1 MRYVALI
8 CARGGSKGLPGKNVR
23 LLAGKPLIG
32 WSIRTAKQ
40 VERISRVIVS
50 TDSVDIART
59 AREHG
64 AEVPF
69 MRPPELAQDDSP
81 ELSVWRHALS
91 YLENQRYGMDALVV
105 IPPTSPLRNVQ
116 DVCNCID
123 EFEKGGVDIVVTV
136 TDARRSP
143 YFNMVTIDQDG
154 YSSLVIPPTDS
165 ILRRQDTPD
174 VFDMTTVAYVVGQ
187 QFVHEHDSPFEG
199 RVRSVHVPRERALDI
214 DTLLDFRIAEC
225 LIVGNKG
232 NSA

>member
-40 VERISRVIVS
+40 IERISRVIVS

-69 MRPPELAQDDSP
+69 MRP
-81 ELSVWRHALS
+81 
-91 YLENQRYGMDALVV
+91 
-105 IPPTSPLRNVQ
+105 
-116 DVCNCID
+116 
-123 EFEKGGVDIVVTV
+123 
-136 TDARRSP
+136 
-143 YFNMVTIDQDG
+143 
-154 YSSLVIPPTDS
+154 
-165 ILRRQDTPD
+165 
-174 VFDMTTVAYVVGQ
+174 
-187 QFVHEHDSPFEG
+187 
-199 RVRSVHVPRERALDI
+199 RERALDI

>member
-225 LIVGNKG
+225 LIAGNEG
-232 NSA
+232 SSA